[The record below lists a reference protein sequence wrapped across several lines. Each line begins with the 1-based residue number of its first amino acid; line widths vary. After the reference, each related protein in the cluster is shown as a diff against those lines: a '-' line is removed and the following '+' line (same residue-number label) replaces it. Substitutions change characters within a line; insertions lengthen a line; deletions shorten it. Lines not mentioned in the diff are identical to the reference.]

1 MSTRPYEEPL
11 YYIPLKTTASGEGTS
26 DHAELDNLDYAHAG
40 HTGFLPA
47 TTKYVKSVLEV
58 QVFT

>member
-11 YYIPLKTTASGEGTS
+11 YHIPSKDTSGS
-26 DHAELDNLDYAHAG
+26 NDDHSTLLNLDYESSG
-40 HTGFLPA
+40 HTGFA
-47 TTKYVKSVLEV
+47 AAGANVLEV